1 LLRGSSLP
9 DIRDTE
15 GLMVWIINLLA
26 DKFGSNA
33 ILKGGMQLRLVD
45 CPRFTNDLDYVFVPF
60 ASKKEIKDRILKT
73 LGEPPGLNVS
83 YTTNSKCI
91 RYLVA
96 YENIKVQ
103 VEVNVAI
110 ECDSEEMSTSML
122 AKSKNQQGR
131 IIRVMNFNTALAHKL
146 AAWNERDL
154 IRDLYDAYYLFV
166 VLHAKPDLLVL
177 KQRLARVESRKKN
190 IKPTAMSIDSFI
202 AKLEFTANNLTAEM
216 VKNELKDYMQLEE
229 LAGLDKKI
237 IGGISKIVDFLRV

>member
-1 LLRGSSLP
+1 
-9 DIRDTE
+9 
-15 GLMVWIINLLA
+15 MVFIINVLA

-45 CPRFTNDLDYVFVPF
+45 CPRFTNDLDYVFIPF
-60 ASKKEIKDRILKT
+60 SSKKEIKDRILKT
-73 LGEPPGLNVS
+73 LNEIPELTVS
-83 YTTNSKCI
+83 YTINSKCI

-96 YENIKVQ
+96 YGKINVQ
-103 VEVNVAI
+103 LEVNVAL
-110 ECDSEEMSTSML
+110 ECESEEMSTSTL

-166 VLHAKPDLLVL
+166 VLHAKPDFLVL
-177 KQRLARVESRKKN
+177 KQRLARVERRKKN
-190 IKPTAMSIDSFI
+190 IKTTAMSIDSFI
-202 AKLEFTANNLTAEM
+202 VKLEFTANNLTAEM

-237 IGGISKIVDFLRV
+237 IGGISKIVDFLKIQNTE